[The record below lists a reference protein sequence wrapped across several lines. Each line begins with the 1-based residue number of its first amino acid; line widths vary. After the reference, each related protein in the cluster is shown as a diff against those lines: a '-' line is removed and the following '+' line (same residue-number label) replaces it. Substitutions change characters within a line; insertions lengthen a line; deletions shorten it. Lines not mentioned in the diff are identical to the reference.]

1 MECKLKEKK
10 EKYEVIKIINMKLWF
25 DTKSETFK
33 KYDILFNKIPR
44 YGECKRL
51 DGSIDN
57 DMEGLRIVS
66 KIYYNY
72 YNNGYDMFC
81 GLRTQYMKNEI
92 KTPIDDYIK
101 VGFVI
106 EDRLETSIRRLINWC
121 WERNATRDDK
131 YQLLTWKR
139 NRV

>member
-1 MECKLKEKK
+1 
-10 EKYEVIKIINMKLWF
+10 MKLWF
-25 DTKSETFK
+25 DTKSEIFK
-33 KYDILFNKIPR
+33 KYEILYKKIPG
-44 YGECKRL
+44 YGECKKE

-66 KIYYNY
+66 GIYYNY

-81 GLRTQYMKNEI
+81 ESRKKYMKNEI
-92 KTPIDDYIK
+92 KTPVDDYIK

-131 YQLLTWKR
+131 YELLTWKR